1 MRGYSKKFIFA
12 GLCLIAIFSLI
23 IPVTAQENT
32 EGYAVTCDNGV
43 EFNNGVEILVN
54 SMRAGFTYTATAIG
68 IGDFDPVL
76 AVLDANGQGLCA
88 DDTREAQ
95 NYTVDLP
102 TSGAVSASSSSSQ
115 VLFSQTSGQN
125 MADVSLVVGSVGDT
139 SGEFILMLE
148 GMAATSADGTGD
160 PFSVRLTPGMV
171 NSGVPL
177 TVYMISVTGELDPL
191 IARIDADFNF
201 IYDEDDQ
208 QVYCDDSG
216 DASLC
221 WGESTLLNNSF
232 VTRRG
237 SERLG
242 GFAQDAMISIPL
254 EGTELDP
261 DPDFRFI
268 NYLMTSYQQSTF
280 GDYVLAFHI
289 GTGGSGGKGQGGTKP
304 TLSTPTPIPQPDNS
318 NSGDTSEGISV
329 ACDNGV
335 GFDNGVEII
344 VNSMRAGFTYTA
356 TVIGIGDF
364 DPILAVLD
372 SSGSGLCTD
381 DSREAS
387 AYTVDLPTSGFVP
400 SASTSA
406 QILFSQ
412 TSGQN
417 MADVSLV
424 VGSVGNTSG
433 QFVLLLEGMAATS
446 ADGAGDP
453 FSVRLTPGMVAS
465 GVPLTVYMIS
475 VTDSLDPLVA
485 RIDAD
490 FNVMEDTNGNL
501 IACDDAGDAD
511 LCWGESAPLGGS
523 YVTRRGSQQLGG
535 FGSDAMLSTPLT
547 GMILDPDQD
556 LRFINYLMSSYQQS
570 TFGDYVLAFHAAIG
584 GAKGNV

>member
-1 MRGYSKKFIFA
+1 MRRYSRKFIFT
-12 GLCLIAIFSLI
+12 GLCLIAIFSFI
-23 IPVTAQENT
+23 IPAAAQDNS
-32 EGYAVTCDNGV
+32 GFAVTCDNGAS
-43 EFNNGVEILVN
+43 FNNGVEILVN

-88 DDTREAQ
+88 DNTREAA

-102 TSGAVSASSSSSQ
+102 SSGLVSASTKSAQ

-139 SGEFILMLE
+139 SGEFILILE
-148 GMAATSADGTGD
+148 GMAATSADGSGD

-177 TVYMISVTGELDPL
+177 TVYMISVTGDLDPL
-191 IARIDADFNF
+191 VARIDADYNF
-201 IYDEDDQ
+201 IYEGDQ

-216 DASLC
+216 DPALC
-221 WGESTLLNNSF
+221 WGQSALLNNSY

-237 SERLG
+237 NQKLG
-242 GFAQDAMISIPL
+242 GFAQDAMLAIPL
-254 EGTELDP
+254 EGVTLDP
-261 DPDFRFI
+261 NPDLRFI

-289 GTGGSGGKGQGGTKP
+289 GTGGAGGKGQGGTKP
-304 TLSTPTPIPQPDNS
+304 TLQTPTPIPVPNS
-318 NSGDTSEGISV
+318 NSGTSSEGISV
-329 ACDNGV
+329 SCDSGV
-335 GFDNGVEII
+335 AFDNGVEII

-356 TVIGIGDF
+356 TVIGLGDF

-372 SSGSGLCTD
+372 RNGRGLCTD
-381 DSREAS
+381 DSREAAS
-387 AYTVDLPTSGFVP
+387 YSVDLPTSGFVP
-400 SASTSA
+400 SANTSA

-433 QFVLLLEGMAATS
+433 QFILLLEGMAATS

-453 FSVRLTPGMVAS
+453 FSVRLTPGMVNS
-465 GVPLTVYMIS
+465 GIPLTVYMIS
-475 VTDSLDPLVA
+475 VTDALDPLVS

-490 FNVMEDTNGNL
+490 FNVLNDTNGNP
-501 IACDDAGDAD
+501 IYCDDAGDAS
-511 LCWGESAPLGGS
+511 LCWGQSSPLGSS
-523 YVTRRGSQQLGG
+523 YVTRRGNQRLGG
-535 FGSDAMLSTPLT
+535 FGSDAMLSIPLT
-547 GMILDPDQD
+547 GMILDPNPD
-556 LRFINYLMSSYQQS
+556 LRFINYLMTSYRQS
-570 TFGDYVLAFHAAIG
+570 TFGDYILAFHAGIG

>member
-1 MRGYSKKFIFA
+1 MRHHSKIFIFI
-12 GLCLIAIFSLI
+12 GLCLVAMFSFI
-23 IPVTAQENT
+23 IPTAAQDN
-32 EGYAVTCDNGV
+32 EGYAVTCDNGA
-43 EFNNGVEILVN
+43 EFSNGVEILVN

-88 DDTREAQ
+88 DDTREAAS
-95 NYTVDLP
+95 YSVDLP
-102 TSGAVSASSSSSQ
+102 TSGLVSASTSSAQ

-139 SGEFILMLE
+139 SGEFILLLE
-148 GMAATSADGTGD
+148 GMAATSADGSGD

-191 IARIDADFNF
+191 IARIDSDYNF
-201 IYDEDDQ
+201 IYEGDQ
-208 QVYCDDSG
+208 QVYCDDAG
-216 DASLC
+216 DAALC
-221 WGESTLLNNSF
+221 WGQSTLLNNSY

-237 SERLG
+237 NERLG
-242 GFAQDAMISIPL
+242 GFAQDAMLSIPL
-254 EGTELDP
+254 EGVELDP
-261 DPDFRFI
+261 NPDFRFI
-268 NYLMTSYQQSTF
+268 NYLMTSYEQSSF

-289 GTGGSGGKGQGGTKP
+289 GTGGSGEKGQGGTKP
-304 TLSTPTPIPQPDNS
+304 TLQTPTPIPEEQS
-318 NSGDTSEGISV
+318 SSDTSEGVSV
-329 ACDNGV
+329 VCDSGV
-335 GFDNGVEII
+335 SFDNGVEII

-356 TVIGIGDF
+356 TVIGFSDF
-364 DPILAVLD
+364 DPVLAVLD
-372 SSGSGLCTD
+372 SSGNGLCTD

-387 AYTVDLPTSGFVP
+387 AYTVDLPTTGFVP
-400 SASTSA
+400 SANTSA
-406 QILFSQ
+406 QIQFSQ

-465 GVPLTVYMIS
+465 GIPLTVYMIS
-475 VTDSLDPLVA
+475 VTDALDPLIS

-490 FNVMEDTNGNL
+490 FNVVEDLNGNL
-501 IACDDAGDAD
+501 IYCDDAGDAG
-511 LCWGESAPLGGS
+511 LCWGESSPLSGS
-523 YVTRRGSQQLGG
+523 YVTRRGNQQLGG

-547 GMILDPDQD
+547 GMTLDPNPD

-570 TFGDYVLAFHAAIG
+570 SFGDYVLAFHIGIG
-584 GAKGNV
+584 GTKGNI

>member
-1 MRGYSKKFIFA
+1 MRRYSKKFIFI
-12 GLCLIAIFSLI
+12 GLCLIAIFSLT
-23 IPVTAQENT
+23 IPATAQDN
-32 EGYAVTCDNGV
+32 EGFAVTCDNGA

-76 AVLDANGQGLCA
+76 AVLDANGQGLCS
-88 DDTREAQ
+88 DDTGEAAA
-95 NYTVDLP
+95 YTVDLP
-102 TSGAVSASSSSSQ
+102 TSGLISASSSSAQ

-125 MADVSLVVGSVGDT
+125 MADVSLVVGSAGDA
-139 SGEFILMLE
+139 SGEFILLLE

-160 PFSVRLTPGMV
+160 PFSVRLTPGVV
-171 NSGVPL
+171 NSGIPL

-191 IARIDADFNF
+191 VARIDADFNY
-201 IYDEDDQ
+201 IYEGDQ

-221 WGESTLLNNSF
+221 WGQSTLLNSSF

-242 GFAQDAMISIPL
+242 GFEKDAMLSIPL
-254 EGTELDP
+254 DGVTLDP
-261 DPDFRFI
+261 NPDFRFI
-268 NYLMTSYQQSTF
+268 NYLMTSYEQSSF

-304 TLSTPTPIPQPDNS
+304 TLQTPTPIPAPDT
-318 NSGDTSEGISV
+318 NSGGTSSEGISV
-329 ACDNGV
+329 SCDSGV
-335 GFDNGVEII
+335 SFDNGVEII
-344 VNSMRAGFTYTA
+344 VNSMRTGFTYTA
-356 TVIGIGDF
+356 TVIGFGDF

-372 SSGSGLCTD
+372 SSGNGLCTD
-381 DSREAS
+381 DSREAVS
-387 AYTVDLPTSGFVP
+387 YTVDLPTTGFVP
-400 SASTSA
+400 SANTSA

-446 ADGAGDP
+446 ADGSGDP
-453 FSVRLTPGMVAS
+453 FSVRLTPDMVAS

-475 VTDSLDPLVA
+475 VTDSLDPLIS

-490 FNVMEDTNGNL
+490 FNVVEDTNGNL
-501 IACDDAGDAD
+501 IACDDAGNAE
-511 LCWGESAPLGGS
+511 LCWGESSPLGGS
-523 YVTRRGSQQLGG
+523 YVTRRGNQQLGG
-535 FGSDAMLSTPLT
+535 IGSDAMLSTPLT
-547 GMILDPDQD
+547 GMVLDPDLD

-570 TFGDYVLAFHAAIG
+570 TFGDYVLAFHAGIG
-584 GAKGNV
+584 SSKGNV